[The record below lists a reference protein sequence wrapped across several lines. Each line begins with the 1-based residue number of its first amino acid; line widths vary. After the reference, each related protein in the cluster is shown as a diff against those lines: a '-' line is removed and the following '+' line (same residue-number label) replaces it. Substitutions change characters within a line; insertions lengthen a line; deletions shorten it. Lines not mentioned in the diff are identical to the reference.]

1 MKNPAPFSFTE
12 NSFEHQ
18 SRTDHKIQSLFP
30 RRTLLNRPC
39 LVQIE
44 MEKTMDY
51 SLSELEARAR
61 RADRRL
67 EAMVS
72 AFNKQAEGRL
82 PTL

>member
-1 MKNPAPFSFTE
+1 
-12 NSFEHQ
+12 
-18 SRTDHKIQSLFP
+18 
-30 RRTLLNRPC
+30 
-39 LVQIE
+39 